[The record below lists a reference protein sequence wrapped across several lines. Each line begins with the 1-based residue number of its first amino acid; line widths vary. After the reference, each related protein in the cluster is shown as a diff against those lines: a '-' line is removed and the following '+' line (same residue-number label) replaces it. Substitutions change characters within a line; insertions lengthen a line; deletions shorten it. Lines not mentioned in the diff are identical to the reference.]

1 MSRKNISQ
9 ATRLKLWVKSG
20 GRCQFKHCNKPVY
33 EHGMTLQDG
42 NFADVAHIIGA
53 KKNAA
58 RGGEQSEELEVE
70 FSNLMLLCKDCH
82 KLIDDNEDDYDV
94 ETLRRWKQEHED
106 RIEVLTGISPETP
119 RSTILKV
126 QVNIGDRLIG
136 IADEAM
142 FNAMF
147 SQDPPKF
154 PLDKKGISIKETD
167 FDRTADEVHWQKFAE
182 TRIKNKIDRHLEEGI
197 DGASVKHL
205 SIFAIAPM
213 PLLMYLGKCVGD
225 TIQADIYQSHR
236 DIEDTNKSWSWKGRE
251 AQPLNIKVEYPRGE
265 KGGNVA
271 LVISMSD
278 HIEADKYEDFVH
290 QGFAVYKMFVE
301 KPSVHLIQ
309 ASSHIEEFSRSLRD
323 LLNLIQKNHGKNCN
337 IYILPAVAVS
347 IGVQIGRSLLP
358 TKDPNIFACEIQ
370 QPEKVFK
377 RVLRLN

>member
-82 KLIDDNEDDYDV
+82 KLIDDNENDYDV

-251 AQPLNIKVEYPRGE
+251 VQPLNISIEYPEGGKGE
-265 KGGNVA
+265 NIA
-271 LVISMSD
+271 LVIALSD
-278 HIEADKYEDFVH
+278 HIETDKYEDFI
-290 QGFAVYKMFVE
+290 QRGFTIYKMLVE
-301 KPSVHLIQ
+301 NPSVHLIQ
-309 ASSHIEEFSRSLRD
+309 SPSHIEEFGKSFRD
-323 LLNLIQKNHGKNCN
+323 LLNLIQKDHGKNCN
-337 IYILPAVAVS
+337 VHLLPAVGVS
-347 IGVQIGRSLLP
+347 IGIQIGRSLLP
-358 TKDPNIFACEIQ
+358 TKDPNIFVCEIQ

-377 RVLRLN
+377 KVLRLN

>member
-1 MSRKNISQ
+1 MNRKNISS

-33 EHGMTLQDG
+33 EHGMTLQGG
-42 NFADVAHIIGA
+42 NYGDVAHIIGA
-53 KKNAA
+53 KRNAA
-58 RGGEQSEELEVE
+58 RGGELSEDLEVE

-94 ETLRRWKQEHED
+94 ETLIKWKQEHED

-119 RSTILKV
+119 RSTILKL

-154 PLDKKGISIKETD
+154 PLDKKGISIRETD
-167 FDRTADEVHWQKFAE
+167 FERTADEVHWQKFAE
-182 TRIKNKIDRHLEEGI
+182 LKIKAKIDRHLEEGI
-197 DGASVKHL
+197 DGVAVKHL

-236 DIEDTNKSWSWKGRE
+236 DIVDTNKSWSWKGRE
-251 AQPLNIKVEYPRGE
+251 VQPLNINIEYPESGKVE
-265 KGGNVA
+265 NIA
-271 LVISMSD
+271 LVIALSD
-278 HIEADKYEDFVH
+278 HIEADKYEDFI
-290 QGFAVYKMFVE
+290 QRGFAVYKMLVE
-301 KPSVHLIQ
+301 KPSPHLIQ
-309 ASSHIEEFSRSLRD
+309 SPSHIEEFSRSFRN
-323 LLNLIQKNHGKNCN
+323 LLNLIQKDHGKNCS
-337 IYILPAVAVS
+337 IYLLPAVGVS
-347 IGVQIGRSLLP
+347 IGIQIGRSLLP
-358 TKDPNIFACEIQ
+358 TKDPNIFVCEIQ
-370 QPEKVFK
+370 QPEKFFK

>member
-58 RGGEQSEELEVE
+58 RGGELSEELEVE

-119 RSTILKV
+119 RSTIMKV

-136 IADEAM
+136 IADEAI

-154 PLDKKGISIKETD
+154 PLDKKGISIRETD
-167 FDRTADEVHWQKFAE
+167 FDRTAEEVHWQKFAE

-236 DIEDTNKSWSWKGRE
+236 DIEDTNKSWSWKDRE
-251 AQPLNIKVEYPRGE
+251 IQPLNIRTEYPKGE
-265 KGGNVA
+265 KGENIA
-271 LVISMSD
+271 LVIALSD
-278 HIEADKYEDFVH
+278 HIEADKCEDFI
-290 QGFAVYKMFVE
+290 QRGFAVYKMFVE
-301 KPSVHLIQ
+301 KPSPHLIQ
-309 ASSHIEEFSRSLRD
+309 SPSHIEEFSRSFRD
-323 LLNLIQKNHGKNCN
+323 LLNLIQKDHGKNCN
-337 IYILPAVAVS
+337 IYLLPAVGVS
-347 IGVQIGRSLLP
+347 IGIQIGRSLLP
-358 TKDPNIFACEIQ
+358 TKDPNIFVCEIQ